1 MDERPQ
7 LLRQNRRRR
16 PTLGE
21 VLPLLMTLVGAGV
34 LLALFVWFIIWAES
48 ARLPLP

>member
-7 LLRQNRRRR
+7 LFRQELRRR

-21 VLPLLMTLVGAGV
+21 VVPLLIMVALAGV
-34 LLALFVWFIIWAES
+34 VFAVFTALIMWANQ
-48 ARLPLP
+48 

>member
-7 LLRQNRRRR
+7 LFREKRRRR

-21 VLPLLMTLVGAGV
+21 LFPLLMTLVGAGV
-34 LLALFVWFIIWAES
+34 LLALFVWFIIWAQS
-48 ARLPLP
+48 AQVPKL